1 MFDVSPDEENQFKAS
16 LALNNKSFKS
26 KIEEDDDYDTPE
38 ETNKSVPKL
47 DSDGF
52 KIPDKPT
59 LTLLLNN
66 NETKET
72 NEQKHK
78 KLDTPLAAMLP
89 SKYADLDVT
98 ELFPEFRH
106 NQVLRFSRLF
116 GPGKPSSLPQVWKNV
131 KNKRKKRPHDIIKE
145 TVIIIKTMISFQS
158 IDIFLKG

>member
-1 MFDVSPDEENQFKAS
+1 LVDVNPEEENDFRAS
-16 LALNNKSFKS
+16 LALINKSFKP

-38 ETNKSVPKL
+38 EKNKPQPKL

-52 KIPDKPT
+52 KIPDKISPSRESPA
-59 LTLLLNN
+59 LSQLLSSS
-66 NETKET
+66 ETKET

-106 NQVLRFSRLF
+106 NKVLRFSRLF

-131 KNKRKKRPHDIIKE
+131 KNKRKKKIFDTIKD
-145 TVIIIKTMISFQS
+145 TVIQ
-158 IDIFLKG
+158 